1 MQKRCQI
8 SFIPFIFFCAL
19 KQFETGVMADY
30 YSFTPTHMEGTF
42 GDLYYDDDLMMVM
55 IFIVTMMI

>member
-1 MQKRCQI
+1 M
-8 SFIPFIFFCAL
+8 
-19 KQFETGVMADY
+19 VDY
-30 YSFTPTHMEGTF
+30 YSFTHTHMEGTF